1 MTENIKTIKTEALK
15 ADRICIPEITA
26 VYDLLSRR
34 SDGTITSQAPVV
46 VSGHNLKMQG
56 RKNVRFCLI
65 PTTEYIRVIEV
76 GNIYVYSDTK
86 IIVDIPELEAGEYF
100 PAIRM
105 PDTDGD
111 DFLYIFPVSWIVRPC
126 DRINEIYKR

>member
-1 MTENIKTIKTEALK
+1 MIEDIKAIKTEALK
-15 ADRICIPEITA
+15 ANRICIPEITA

-34 SDGTITSQAPVV
+34 SDGTITPQAPIV
-46 VSGHNLKMQG
+46 VSGYNLKMQG

-76 GNIYVYSDTK
+76 GNIHMYSDTK
-86 IIVDIPELEAGEYF
+86 IIIDIPELEAGEYF

-105 PDTDGD
+105 PDIDGD
-111 DFLYIFPVSWIVRPC
+111 DFVYIFPVSWIVRPY
-126 DRINEIYKR
+126 DRMNEIYRR